1 MKKGY
6 QLSEDSE
13 YPFSSERT
21 MYIHFLAVVLFYM
34 ILVFI

>member
-13 YPFSSERT
+13 YPFSPERVI
-21 MYIHFLAVVLFYM
+21 YSHFLAVVLFYM